1 MALSTLFALAVYVV
15 TELLMVTKRQL
26 DRFNHN
32 LAQVIKDI
40 ITLIDKKKD
49 KSSVSKCIINE

>member
-26 DRFNHN
+26 DRFNYN

-40 ITLIDKKKD
+40 LTLIDKKKD

>member
-1 MALSTLFALAVYVV
+1 MALNTLFALAVYVV

-26 DRFNHN
+26 DRFNYN

>member
-26 DRFNHN
+26 DRFNYN

>member
-26 DRFNHN
+26 DRFNYN
-32 LAQVIKDI
+32 LAQVIKD

>member
-26 DRFNHN
+26 DRFNYN

-49 KSSVSKCIINE
+49 KPSVSKCIINE

>member
-26 DRFNHN
+26 DRFNYN

-49 KSSVSKCIINE
+49 KSGVSKCIINE

>member
-26 DRFNHN
+26 DRFNYN

-49 KSSVSKCIINE
+49 KSRVSKCIINE

>member
-26 DRFNHN
+26 DRFNYN

-49 KSSVSKCIINE
+49 KSSVSKCIINK